1 MVYQR
6 GEHQLEQMVERDHG
20 FIRAVT
26 SKRVLRC
33 HVISVSS
40 HSCTE
45 DASTSVIS
53 DHLTSKSW
61 GGPHWPERGSSG
73 PRPGSCAKIPNRGEG
88 DRQAGNW
95 HVLPPSLPPQTPP
108 SLLLLPPVSR
118 DVVRGQWSWMSGR
131 EDWEVLWGFHV
142 DALLSLRLS
151 LHPPP
156 NVDLTI
162 CQFLP
167 IAFLLYIL
175 FFLLFKFIF

>member
-6 GEHQLEQMVERDHG
+6 GEHQLGQMVDRDHG

-33 HVISVSS
+33 HVISAAS

-73 PRPGSCAKIPNRGEG
+73 PRARAPRFQTEERAT
-88 DRQAGNW
+88 DRQATDTSY
-95 HVLPPSLPPQTPP
+95 LPPSL
-108 SLLLLPPVSR
+108 LKDLPLSCYCHLSVVMWSVANGVGCP
-118 DVVRGQWSWMSGR
+118 VVRTEKCS
-131 EDWEVLWGFHV
+131 E
-142 DALLSLRLS
+142 
-151 LHPPP
+151 
-156 NVDLTI
+156 
-162 CQFLP
+162 
-167 IAFLLYIL
+167 AFTSTHCCHSDSVSTRHRT
-175 FFLLFKFIF
+175 

>member
-6 GEHQLEQMVERDHG
+6 GEHQLGQMVERDHG
-20 FIRAVT
+20 FIRAVI

-73 PRPGSCAKIPNRGEG
+73 PRPGSCAKIPSRGEG

-95 HVLPPSLPPQTPP
+95 HVLPPSL
-108 SLLLLPPVSR
+108 LRDLPLSCYCHLSVVMWSVANGVGCP
-118 DVVRGQWSWMSGR
+118 VVRTEKCSEAFMSTHCCHSDSVSTR
-131 EDWEVLWGFHV
+131 H
-142 DALLSLRLS
+142 R
-151 LHPPP
+151 
-156 NVDLTI
+156 T
-162 CQFLP
+162 
-167 IAFLLYIL
+167 
-175 FFLLFKFIF
+175 